1 METTDPEDAD
11 KFQFTTDM
19 FLKMLVKF
27 MELVGTVEYATRE
40 VLVLLMALYHPM
52 MDDTMLSFVLFL
64 SLFRLKSHEFVIVK

>member
-11 KFQFTTDM
+11 EFQFTANM

-27 MELVGTVEYATRE
+27 MELVGTVEDATRE

-52 MDDTMLSFVLFL
+52 MDDTMLSFVLCV
-64 SLFRLKSHEFVIVK
+64 SLFVIVK

>member
-11 KFQFTTDM
+11 EFQFTTNM
-19 FLKMLVKF
+19 FLEMLVKF
-27 MELVGTVEYATRE
+27 MELVGTVEDAMRE